1 MSPMSEAQSAA
12 LEAEALHVAL
22 ELKAVARALELEAAA
37 RALELAGRQGPKS
50 KHQTGFG
57 WEGGA

>member
-1 MSPMSEAQSAA
+1 MSPMSEAQRAA
-12 LEAEALHVAL
+12 LEAEALHF
-22 ELKAVARALELEAAA
+22 ALELEAAA